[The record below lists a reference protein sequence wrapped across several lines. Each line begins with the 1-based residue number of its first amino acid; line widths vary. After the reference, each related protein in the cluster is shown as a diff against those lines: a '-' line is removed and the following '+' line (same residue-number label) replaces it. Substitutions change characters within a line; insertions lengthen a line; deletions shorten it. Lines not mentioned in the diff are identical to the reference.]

1 MTTSLLRQ
9 MGMLRP
15 LWIGSGRAGRHRARG
30 CFRRGLLKGDR
41 PCCYLGW
48 SSTMWMGKLE
58 ELLTGRSF
66 DEILAEVRVVAT
78 RDGGERLVV
87 AMTESLQRALALLGD
102 EEVGEIAD
110 KVGFPRPALRN
121 GR

>member
-1 MTTSLLRQ
+1 
-9 MGMLRP
+9 
-15 LWIGSGRAGRHRARG
+15 
-30 CFRRGLLKGDR
+30 
-41 PCCYLGW
+41 
-48 SSTMWMGKLE
+48 MWMGKLE

-110 KVGFPRPALRN
+110 KWASPDQLYGTGGDPALLARALT
-121 GR
+121 GLRDLVRAGQARSEGLYCWVSV